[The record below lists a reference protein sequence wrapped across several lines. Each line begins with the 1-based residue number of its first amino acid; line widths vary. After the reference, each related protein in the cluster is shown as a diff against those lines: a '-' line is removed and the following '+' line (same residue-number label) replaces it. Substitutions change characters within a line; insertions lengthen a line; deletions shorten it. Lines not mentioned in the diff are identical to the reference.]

1 MQKGSER
8 RSGWRWSVILFL
20 IALLIATADQ
30 LSKNWIRSNLLVG
43 QSYFEAGLFRVIHV
57 SNTGAAFGLFQGQSF
72 ILTIIG
78 LAGIA
83 VFLVYILVIYRGA
96 PFLNNLLNRVALG
109 LVFGGALG
117 NLIDRLRFGQVTDFL
132 DFGFWPVFNIAD
144 SAVTVGVILF
154 AFSLLSVA
162 RTRKS
167 GLSV

>member
-43 QSYFEAGLFRVIHV
+43 HSYFEAGFFRIIHV

>member
-43 QSYFEAGLFRVIHV
+43 HSYFEAGLFRVIHV